1 MGVLVS
7 QTQPFA
13 PTHRLL
19 GRVSRRAKNSEPHT
33 YDFRRPIKLSR
44 EHTRTLQIAYETF
57 ARQYTTLL
65 TSTLR
70 VVSQVSL
77 VSIQQLTYDEYIS
90 GLANPTIV
98 ATLTLDPLPGAAI
111 MEFSLS
117 TAMASIDH
125 MLGGPG
131 GPQIER
137 PLTDMELPLLRDLLN
152 RVLDEMHYAFESITD
167 FRPMLG
173 AVDYNPQ
180 FVQAAA
186 PADAV
191 IVASFEMHVGSEE
204 CIMTFCLPFTSIF
217 PKLQVNDND
226 VTLSDS
232 QRRTREEA
240 HRNMVAALG
249 TTPIEVSVRFDS
261 VELRPEQIVRL
272 EPGDVVPLTHA
283 VTAPLAVTA
292 ADITFAHAVPGSQGP
307 RLACL
312 VVPTPQNETE
322 NQ

>member
-1 MGVLVS
+1 M
-7 QTQPFA
+7 
-13 PTHRLL
+13 
-19 GRVSRRAKNSEPHT
+19 SRRAKTSEPHT

-90 GLANPTIV
+90 GLSNPTIM

-125 MLGGPG
+125 LLGGPG
-131 GPQIER
+131 GPQTER
-137 PLTDMELPLLRDLLN
+137 PLSDMELPLLRDLLN
-152 RVLDEMHYAFESITD
+152 RVLDELHYAFESITD

-173 AVDYNPQ
+173 AIDYNPQ

-191 IVASFEMHVGSEE
+191 IVATFTMAVGSEE
-204 CIMTFCLPFTSIF
+204 CLMTFCLPFTSIF
-217 PKLQVNDND
+217 PKLQGSDND
-226 VTLSDS
+226 VALSDS

-240 HRNMVAALG
+240 HRSMAAALG
-249 TTPIEVSVRFDS
+249 TTPIDVAVRFDS
-261 VELRPEQIVRL
+261 ITMRPEQIISL
-272 EPGDVVPLTHA
+272 EPGDVVPLIHA
-283 VTAPLAVTA
+283 VTAPLSVSA
-292 ADITFAHAVPGSQGP
+292 AGITFAHAVPGSQGP

-322 NQ
+322 IQL

>member
-1 MGVLVS
+1 M
-7 QTQPFA
+7 
-13 PTHRLL
+13 
-19 GRVSRRAKNSEPHT
+19 SRRTKASEPQP

-44 EHTRTLQIAYETF
+44 EHVRTLQLAYETF
-57 ARQYTTLL
+57 ARQFTTLL
-65 TSTLR
+65 TTSLR

-90 GLANPTIV
+90 ALSNPTIV
-98 ATLTLDPLPGAAI
+98 ATVDLEPLPGTAI

-131 GPQIER
+131 GPQPER
-137 PLTDMELPLLRDLLN
+137 PLTDMETPLLRDLLS
-152 RVLDEMHYAFESITD
+152 RVLEEMHYAFESITEI
-167 FRPMLG
+167 RPQLG
-173 AVDYNPQ
+173 VIDYNPQ

-191 IVASFEMHVGSEE
+191 IVASFDMRVGSEE
-204 CIMTFCLPFTSIF
+204 CLATVCMPFASIF
-217 PKLQVNDND
+217 PKLQGNDND
-226 VTLSDS
+226 VTLSS
-232 QRRTREEA
+232 GQRAAREEA
-240 HRNMVAALG
+240 HRNMAAALG
-249 TTPIEVSVRFDS
+249 ATPIEVAVRFNPIKLHPD
-261 VELRPEQIVRL
+261 QIVTL
-272 EPGDVVPLTHA
+272 QPGDVVPLGHP
-283 VTAPLAVTA
+283 VTAPLAVTS

-322 NQ
+322 AH

>member
-1 MGVLVS
+1 M
-7 QTQPFA
+7 
-13 PTHRLL
+13 
-19 GRVSRRAKNSEPHT
+19 SRRAKNSEPHA

-44 EHTRTLQIAYETF
+44 EHTRMLQIAYETF

-90 GLANPTIV
+90 GLSNPTIV

-152 RVLDEMHYAFESITD
+152 RVLDEMHYAFEAITD

-173 AVDYNPQ
+173 AIDYNPQ

-191 IVASFEMHVGSEE
+191 IVASFTMAVGSEE
-204 CIMTFCLPFTSIF
+204 CLMTFCLPFTSIF
-217 PKLQVNDND
+217 PKLQSNGTDI
-226 VTLSDS
+226 TLSDS
-232 QRRTREEA
+232 QRKTREQA

-249 TTPIEVSVRFDS
+249 TTPIEVAVRFDS
-261 VELRPEQIVRL
+261 VQLKPDQIVNL
-272 EPGDVVPLTHA
+272 EPGDVVPLNHA
-283 VTAPLAVTA
+283 VTAPLTVTA

-322 NQ
+322 AQ